1 MEILCNFWL
10 VLEGKIGKEILEP
23 SRLEFLKNFLANILT
38 LLDAEDN
45 TSGPLNRGGIAD
57 FNFVENTISN
67 SAASR
72 TLLQQLL
79 ACLNFNLES
88 EDLSFWFKRKKVI
101 FMNYGSSKSR
111 WKAWRWMRLD
121 LIFSEGY
128 IHQLQPEHT
137 HKIH

>member
-45 TSGPLNRGGIAD
+45 TSGLLNRGGIAD

-79 ACLNFNLES
+79 ACLNFNLN
-88 EDLSFWFKRKKVI
+88 LKRFICWYKWKKKR
-101 FMNYGSSKSR
+101 F
-111 WKAWRWMRLD
+111 L
-121 LIFSEGY
+121 
-128 IHQLQPEHT
+128 
-137 HKIH
+137 

>member
-79 ACLNFNLES
+79 ACLNFNLN
-88 EDLSFWFKRKKVI
+88 LKRFICWYKWKKKDFYKLWQQHKQLKTIEMSDVWPDT
-101 FMNYGSSKSR
+101 YGEECIR
-111 WKAWRWMRLD
+111 
-121 LIFSEGY
+121 
-128 IHQLQPEHT
+128 
-137 HKIH
+137 